1 MNLNPMIKIALQ
13 EDLGS
18 GDVTTELTVSPN
30 IKGKA
35 IITAKE
41 NGVMAGGIVV
51 EKIFKTIDKNIK
63 YKQFVSEGAKF
74 KKGEDVCKIE
84 GKLSSILHGERT
96 ALNFLSILS
105 GIASLTNKFVEKVK
119 PTRVKILDTR
129 KTLPGLRELSKYAV
143 KCGGGKNHRK
153 GLWDMILI
161 KDNHIEASGGI
172 QKAIYKI
179 QDTRCKIQGL
189 KTEIEVKNLSEL
201 KIALGSKIDRIML
214 DNMDVK
220 GMREAVKLARKL
232 TPKIE
237 LEASGGVNLD
247 NVYDIAKTG
256 VDYISVGA
264 ITHSAKAIDFSLNVE
279 MEKKN

>member
-1 MNLNPMIKIALQ
+1 
-13 EDLGS
+13 LGS
-18 GDVTTELTVSPN
+18 GDVTTKLTVSPN

-35 IITAKE
+35 VITAKE

-63 YKQFVSEGAKF
+63 YKQFVSEGTKF

-84 GKLSSILHGERT
+84 GKLCSILQGERT

-119 PTRVKILDTR
+119 PTKVKILDTR

-172 QKAIYKI
+172 GKAIYKI
-179 QDTRCKIQGL
+179 QDTRCKMQDTRCKIQGTRL

-220 GMREAVKLARKL
+220 GMREAVKLARKVN
-232 TPKIE
+232 PKIE
-237 LEASGGVNLD
+237 LEASGGVNLE

-279 MEKKN
+279 MEKSK